1 MRFGVERRKNKGPTA
16 MAAPFNPNRL
26 TPYVF
31 LAPAAVVL
39 AAGLL
44 YPIGYMLYASFLRW
58 SPNQRIQQASGSG
71 WATT

>member
-1 MRFGVERRKNKGPTA
+1 

-31 LAPAAVVL
+31 LRPPPAVL

-58 SPNQRIQQASGSG
+58 GAEPAHPAG
-71 WATT
+71 